1 LCRFFNSKT
10 SYDSGLKSRTSSQS
24 SVDSTSSSIK
34 RSDSKTSRDTAE
46 AVLPE
51 NANRMP
57 RLSRTRSVLRFL
69 ETMIPALKGSTK
81 CNEPENI
88 VEGEEEDQEQKD
100 LSVRRIY
107 SHVFMLCETCQ
118 EESRKEKEKPLSRR
132 KSSSKR
138 VNLEQHGDK
147 EIETE
152 RSVAERRRSSFDVGP
167 FQDHSSLSEDSAYN
181 DSDSDAGFGDRLYSM
196 INEKWLSTVHEIMK
210 EKRELDKTVE
220 EDNDPKDESGLD
232 YAGKNIDDDH
242 EEYMDMNII
251 QDVVKAI
258 QLQEAEAAKSA
269 SEGAETQQPHF
280 TVRADLGF
288 NSQYGSVLFEM
299 NL

>member
-1 LCRFFNSKT
+1 
-10 SYDSGLKSRTSSQS
+10 
-24 SVDSTSSSIK
+24 
-34 RSDSKTSRDTAE
+34 
-46 AVLPE
+46 
-51 NANRMP
+51 
-57 RLSRTRSVLRFL
+57 
-69 ETMIPALKGSTK
+69 MIPALKGPTK

-118 EESRKEKEKPLSRR
+118 GKSRKGKEKSLSRR

-138 VNLEQHGDK
+138 VNLEQHEDK

-152 RSVAERRRSSFDVGP
+152 RSVAERRRSFNFVP

-181 DSDSDAGFGDRLYSM
+181 DDDSDAGFGDRLYSM
-196 INEKWLSTVHEIMK
+196 IDEKWLSTVHEIMK
-210 EKRELDKTVE
+210 ENKEVDKTVE
-220 EDNDPKDESGLD
+220 EDNDPKDESGVD
-232 YAGKNIDDDH
+232 YAGRNSDDDG
-242 EEYMDMNII
+242 EEYMDMSII
-251 QDVVKAI
+251 QDEVKAI
-258 QLQEAEAAKSA
+258 QLQETEAANSA

>member
-1 LCRFFNSKT
+1 
-10 SYDSGLKSRTSSQS
+10 
-24 SVDSTSSSIK
+24 
-34 RSDSKTSRDTAE
+34 
-46 AVLPE
+46 
-51 NANRMP
+51 
-57 RLSRTRSVLRFL
+57 
-69 ETMIPALKGSTK
+69 
-81 CNEPENI
+81 
-88 VEGEEEDQEQKD
+88 
-100 LSVRRIY
+100 
-107 SHVFMLCETCQ
+107 
-118 EESRKEKEKPLSRR
+118 
-132 KSSSKR
+132 
-138 VNLEQHGDK
+138 
-147 EIETE
+147 
-152 RSVAERRRSSFDVGP
+152 
-167 FQDHSSLSEDSAYN
+167 
-181 DSDSDAGFGDRLYSM
+181 
-196 INEKWLSTVHEIMK
+196 
-210 EKRELDKTVE
+210 LDKTVE